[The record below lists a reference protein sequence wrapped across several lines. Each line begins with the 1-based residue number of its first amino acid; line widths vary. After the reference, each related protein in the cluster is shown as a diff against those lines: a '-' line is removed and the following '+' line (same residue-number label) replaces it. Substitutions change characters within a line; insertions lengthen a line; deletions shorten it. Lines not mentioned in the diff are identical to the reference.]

1 MKKFIL
7 AFISIIFSF
16 STLADVDKRFVK
28 KRMMGRDLNSREG
41 KGPTPVAFFENKSPQ
56 QTELGQK
63 INLDKFFK
71 APSNFSAV
79 AMKDGKIVYERYN
92 KKLKANPDFYAH
104 GMSMTKTA
112 LGLTMGHLLCS
123 GEIKSLD
130 DIASKYSASLNN
142 SIYKD
147 ITIRNLLRMSSGI
160 NENRDN
166 ERKLNH
172 IMMNRKNNGSNDLV
186 KVIQKIKTKFSEQG
200 KMSRYHSLDITAASI
215 LINEITQKSVAQVF
229 FEDVFPNIKPEGSLY
244 WLEDNNKMSL
254 GMAGMFMKTRDWANM
269 ANYMNKEINSK
280 SCMGNYLLDGIKNAL
295 PTNLRKYQ
303 KYGYYF
309 WISEISGKPVIV
321 LTGKWGQIAVANHY
335 NNSVIALLSVTNKF
349 KYKGK
354 KIIQEIIPAATMELG
369 NF

>member
-1 MKKFIL
+1 MKKFII

-16 STLADVDKRFVK
+16 NALADLDKRFVK

-41 KGPTPVAFFENKSPQ
+41 KGPTPVAFFENKNPQ

-92 KKLKANPDFYAH
+92 KNLGANPDFYSH

-112 LGLTMGHLLCS
+112 VGLTVGHLLCS

-130 DIASKYSASLNN
+130 DAASKYSQSLNN

-160 NENRDN
+160 NKNRDN
-166 ERKLNH
+166 EKKFNH
-172 IMMNRKNNGSNDLV
+172 MMMNRQDNGSNDLV

-200 KMSRYHSLDITAASI
+200 KMSRYHSLDITATSI

-229 FEDVFPNIKPEGSLY
+229 FENVFPKTKPEGALY
-244 WLEDNNKMSL
+244 WLEDKNKMSL
-254 GMAGMFMKTRDWANM
+254 GMAGMFLKTRDWANM
-269 ANYMNKEINSK
+269 ANYMNNEIKSK
-280 SCMGNYLLDGIKNAL
+280 SCMGNYLLDGVKNAL
-295 PTNLRKYQ
+295 PTSTRKYQ

-309 WISEISGKPVIV
+309 WVSQISGKPVIV
-321 LTGKWGQIAVANHY
+321 LTGKFGQFAVPNHY
-335 NNSVIALLSVTNKF
+335 NNSVIALLSATSNF

-354 KIIQEIIPAATMELG
+354 KIIQEIIPEATMQLG

>member
-1 MKKFIL
+1 MKIFVL
-7 AFISIIFSF
+7 AFVSIIFSF
-16 STLADVDKRFVK
+16 STLAEVNKQLV
-28 KRMMGRDLNSREG
+28 KRMMKRDLNSMQG
-41 KGPTPVAFFENKSPQ
+41 KGPTPVAFFDNKNPH

-92 KKLKANPDFYAH
+92 EKLKANPDFYPH
-104 GMSMTKTA
+104 GMSLTKTA
-112 LGLTMGHLLCS
+112 VGLTVGHLLCS

-130 DIASKYSASLNN
+130 DIASTYSPSLKN

-147 ITIRNLLRMSSGI
+147 ITIRNLLRMSSGV
-160 NENRDN
+160 NENRNN
-166 ERKLNH
+166 EKKFNH
-172 IMMNRKNNGSNDLV
+172 IMMNRQNDGSNDLV

-200 KMSRYHSLDITAASI
+200 KKSRYHSFDITATSI

-229 FEDVFPNIKPEGSLY
+229 FENVFPKIKPEGSLY
-244 WLEDNNKMSL
+244 WLEDKNKMSL

-269 ANYMNKEINSK
+269 SNYMNKEINSK
-280 SCMGNYLLDGIKNAL
+280 SCIGNYLLDGIKNAL
-295 PTNLRKYQ
+295 PTSLRKYLR
-303 KYGYYF
+303 YGYYF

-321 LTGKWGQIAVANHY
+321 LTGKGGQIAVPNHY
-335 NNSVIALLSVTNKF
+335 NNSVITLISVSKGF

-354 KIIQEIIPAATMELG
+354 KLIQEIVPAATMKLG

>member
-1 MKKFIL
+1 MKKLII

-16 STLADVDKRFVK
+16 NALAELDKRFVK

-41 KGPTPVAFFENKSPQ
+41 KGPTPVAFFENKNPQ

-79 AMKDGKIVYERYN
+79 VMKDGKIVYERYN
-92 KKLKANPDFYAH
+92 KKLGANPDFYSH

-112 LGLTMGHLLCS
+112 VGLTVGHLLCS

-130 DIASKYSASLNN
+130 DTASKYSQSLNN

-160 NENRDN
+160 NKNRDN
-166 ERKLNH
+166 EKKFNH
-172 IMMNRKNNGSNDLV
+172 MMMNRQNNGSNDLV

-200 KMSRYHSLDITAASI
+200 KMSRYHSLDITATSI

-229 FEDVFPNIKPEGSLY
+229 FENVFPKTKPEGALY
-244 WLEDNNKMSL
+244 WLEDKNKMSL
-254 GMAGMFMKTRDWANM
+254 GMAGMFLKTRDWANM
-269 ANYMNKEINSK
+269 ANYMNNEIKSK
-280 SCMGNYLLDGIKNAL
+280 SCMGNYLLDGVKNAL
-295 PTNLRKYQ
+295 PTSTRKHQ

-309 WISEISGKPVIV
+309 WVSQISGKPVIV
-321 LTGKWGQIAVANHY
+321 LTGKFGQFAVPNHY
-335 NNSVIALLSVTNKF
+335 NNSVIALLSATSNF

-354 KIIQEIIPAATMELG
+354 KIIQEIIPEATMQLG